1 MTDSTNEAYDMAI
14 RFISSL
20 ERARARVGADYEDNY
35 YYGAATGYLLALD
48 NNKLVNEVEYKALFT
63 RISYLKPS
71 VL

>member
-1 MTDSTNEAYDMAI
+1 MTGSTNEAYEMAI
-14 RFISSL
+14 RFISSM
-20 ERARARVGADYEDNY
+20 EKARFKGDYEDNY

-63 RISYLKPS
+63 KISYLKPS